1 MSSKENNFKEQFKQ
15 ALIST
20 AKVISED
27 YKLDIKKLDKDL
39 NNKKTDFFDITNLSN
54 KNDFVRL
61 RAETDS
67 GALKKKFS
75 NKEIFNKKKVLEK
88 TNTHEQDMA
97 LRLMFE
103 IAISDGSLDKKEL
116 ELIKKRANKIFSKEV
131 KVSSVIKK
139 IIDETESSTSIYP
152 TVTKINEEYS
162 VNEKENLLELLWE
175 VVAADEL
182 VSPYEEGL
190 YFKIAEL
197 IKIKRAKANQIKQ
210 SY

>member
-1 MSSKENNFKEQFKQ
+1 MKMF
-15 ALIST
+15 
-20 AKVISED
+20 
-27 YKLDIKKLDKDL
+27 
-39 NNKKTDFFDITNLSN
+39 
-54 KNDFVRL
+54 
-61 RAETDS
+61 
-67 GALKKKFS
+67 
-75 NKEIFNKKKVLEK
+75 KEIFNKKKIVEK
-88 TNTHEQDMA
+88 THTHEQDVA

-175 VVAADEL
+175 VVAADKV

-197 IKIKRAKANQIKQ
+197 IKIKRVKANQIKQ
-210 SY
+210 NY

>member
-1 MSSKENNFKEQFKQ
+1 MF
-15 ALIST
+15 
-20 AKVISED
+20 
-27 YKLDIKKLDKDL
+27 
-39 NNKKTDFFDITNLSN
+39 
-54 KNDFVRL
+54 
-61 RAETDS
+61 
-67 GALKKKFS
+67 
-75 NKEIFNKKKVLEK
+75 KEIFNKKKVLEK

-116 ELIKKRANKIFSKEV
+116 ELIKKRANKIFPKEI

-152 TVTKINEEYS
+152 TVQKINEEYS
-162 VNEKENLLELLWE
+162 ANEKENLLELLWE

-210 SY
+210 NY

>member
-1 MSSKENNFKEQFKQ
+1 MKMF
-15 ALIST
+15 
-20 AKVISED
+20 
-27 YKLDIKKLDKDL
+27 
-39 NNKKTDFFDITNLSN
+39 
-54 KNDFVRL
+54 
-61 RAETDS
+61 
-67 GALKKKFS
+67 
-75 NKEIFNKKKVLEK
+75 KEIFNKKKVLEK

-116 ELIKKRANKIFSKEV
+116 KLIKKRANKIFSKEV

-175 VVAADEL
+175 VVAADKV

-197 IKIKRAKANQIKQ
+197 IKIKRVKANQIKQ
-210 SY
+210 NY

>member
-1 MSSKENNFKEQFKQ
+1 MKMF
-15 ALIST
+15 
-20 AKVISED
+20 
-27 YKLDIKKLDKDL
+27 
-39 NNKKTDFFDITNLSN
+39 
-54 KNDFVRL
+54 
-61 RAETDS
+61 
-67 GALKKKFS
+67 
-75 NKEIFNKKKVLEK
+75 KEIFNKKKIVEK
-88 TNTHEQDMA
+88 TNTHEQDVA

-152 TVTKINEEYS
+152 TVKKINEEYS
-162 VNEKENLLELLWE
+162 ANEKENLLELLWE

>member
-1 MSSKENNFKEQFKQ
+1 MKMF
-15 ALIST
+15 
-20 AKVISED
+20 
-27 YKLDIKKLDKDL
+27 
-39 NNKKTDFFDITNLSN
+39 
-54 KNDFVRL
+54 
-61 RAETDS
+61 
-67 GALKKKFS
+67 
-75 NKEIFNKKKVLEK
+75 KEIFSKKKVLEK

-116 ELIKKRANKIFSKEV
+116 ELIKKRANKIFPKKV

-152 TVTKINEEYS
+152 TVKKINEEYS

>member
-1 MSSKENNFKEQFKQ
+1 MKMF
-15 ALIST
+15 
-20 AKVISED
+20 
-27 YKLDIKKLDKDL
+27 
-39 NNKKTDFFDITNLSN
+39 
-54 KNDFVRL
+54 
-61 RAETDS
+61 
-67 GALKKKFS
+67 
-75 NKEIFNKKKVLEK
+75 KEIFNKKKVLEK

-175 VVAADEL
+175 VVAADK
-182 VSPYEEGL
+182 VISPYEEGL

-197 IKIKRAKANQIKQ
+197 IKIKRVKANQIKQ
-210 SY
+210 NY

>member
-1 MSSKENNFKEQFKQ
+1 MKMFKK
-15 ALIST
+15 
-20 AKVISED
+20 
-27 YKLDIKKLDKDL
+27 
-39 NNKKTDFFDITNLSN
+39 
-54 KNDFVRL
+54 
-61 RAETDS
+61 
-67 GALKKKFS
+67 
-75 NKEIFNKKKVLEK
+75 IFNKKKILE
-88 TNTHEQDMA
+88 NIETHEQDMA

-116 ELIKKRANKIFSKEV
+116 KLIKKRANKIFSKEV

-152 TVTKINEEYS
+152 TVKKINEEYS

-182 VSPYEEGL
+182 VNPYEESL

-197 IKIKRAKANQIKQ
+197 IKIKRVKANQIKQ
-210 SY
+210 NY